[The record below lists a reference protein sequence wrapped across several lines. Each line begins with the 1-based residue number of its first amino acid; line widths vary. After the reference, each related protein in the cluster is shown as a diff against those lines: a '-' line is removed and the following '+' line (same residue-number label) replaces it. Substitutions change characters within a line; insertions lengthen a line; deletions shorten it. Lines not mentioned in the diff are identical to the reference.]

1 MHNIQQSDPG
11 GLVMVH
17 IAHNMLEEALIL
29 AVEYIDAAALG
40 RGAEYFGIVRV
51 HI

>member
-1 MHNIQQSDPG
+1 
-11 GLVMVH
+11 MVH

-29 AVEYIDAAALG
+29 AVEYIDAAVLG
-40 RGAEYFGIVRV
+40 RGTEYFGIVRV